1 MVIIH
6 DRIYRAVEN
15 NIKAKWR
22 VKMQERGG
30 PNYMLDVYLT
40 VTRKIRMPVD
50 NTALRLR
57 RNLEILMI
65 NEEFE

>member
-1 MVIIH
+1 MVVIH
-6 DRIYRAVEN
+6 DRIYRAIEN
-15 NIKAKWR
+15 NIKGKWR
-22 VKMQERGG
+22 VKMQET
-30 PNYMLDVYLT
+30 NALFDVYLT
-40 VTRKIRMPVD
+40 VTRKIKIPVD